1 MAIWILVIAAFFLAF
16 LDASRASALAARV
29 EQEQVFDLCL
39 LRFHTFHPIQ
49 DFQNLSLA
57 VVELALP
64 DGVIDFD
71 PEHSVFHP
79 YGASVLSNDRA
90 YCFFPAPQSLS
101 LAQALGKGGILRAQ
115 HAQDISVSLPK
126 DMGSS

>member
-1 MAIWILVIAAFFLAF
+1 MVLGEIERPSAWRMAIWILVIARSFSRSGCFARFG
-16 LDASRASALAARV
+16 ASGEV

-57 VVELALP
+57 VWSSPLQN
-64 DGVIDFD
+64 GVIDFD
-71 PEHSVFHP
+71 PEHAVFHP

-90 YCFFPAPQSLS
+90 YCFSQRP
-101 LAQALGKGGILRAQ
+101 RA
-115 HAQDISVSLPK
+115 
-126 DMGSS
+126 